1 MNRHLPRIVVTA
13 IFLSLPLVAHAQE
26 ATVTGTVTDSTGGV
40 LPGVTIKAVNE
51 ASGNNFEAVTDAR
64 GAYLLA
70 VRIGGY
76 QITATLAGF
85 GTVTRSLE
93 LQVGQTTVVNL
104 RLAPSAVQENV
115 TVTGEAPLIETTTSS
130 VMLIATEPASR
141 PGSWISAT
149 ER

>member
-1 MNRHLPRIVVTA
+1 MNRHLPMMLVTA
-13 IFLSLPLVAHAQE
+13 TFLSLPLVAHAQE
-26 ATVTGTVTDSTGGV
+26 ATITGTVTDSTGGV

-93 LQVGQTTVVNL
+93 LLERTAEQRKILLSKMAEVQ
-104 RLAPSAVQENV
+104 RLAEAVPADAEVSA
-115 TVTGEAPLIETTTSS
+115 P
-130 VMLIATEPASR
+130 
-141 PGSWISAT
+141 
-149 ER
+149 